1 MRRRRT
7 ASGGGVL
14 LAVFA
19 VLFQAILFG
28 WHHHD
33 PVGGGRLPATVLANP
48 ASPPQAL
55 DDEDGCEICQVLHH
69 LFAAPATFVSP
80 PPPRTLRAD
89 RIAGRPVFAV
99 RSRPL
104 AFHARAPP
112 LA

>member
-1 MRRRRT
+1 MRRRGP
-7 ASGGGVL
+7 ASGGGAL

-19 VLFQAILFG
+19 VLFQSILFG

-33 PVGGGRLPATVLANP
+33 PVGAGHLPATVVGNP
-48 ASPPQAL
+48 ASAPQGF

-69 LFAAPATFVSP
+69 LFAAPATFASP
-80 PPPRTLRAD
+80 LPPRTLRAD

-104 AFHARAPP
+104 AFHARGPP